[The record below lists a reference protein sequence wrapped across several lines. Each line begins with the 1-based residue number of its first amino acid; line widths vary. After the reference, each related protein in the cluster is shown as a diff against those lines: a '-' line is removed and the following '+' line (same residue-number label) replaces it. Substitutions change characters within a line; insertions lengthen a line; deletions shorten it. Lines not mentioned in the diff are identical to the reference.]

1 MPTFRFAMTLLL
13 ALAAPLAF
21 AVDALV
27 KPVPVPDLSKL
38 SPDRAA
44 DVRSAR
50 IAFEKDKAVTVGDDL
65 AAVHAVLGAV
75 AFTLLKELLSTH
87 ALVGP
92 LADHWQLSL
101 GLVIIVFVALLP
113 KGLIGIAQR
122 LSPQGAAR

>member
-1 MPTFRFAMTLLL
+1 GLGHLR
-13 ALAAPLAF
+13 
-21 AVDALV
+21 
-27 KPVPVPDLSKL
+27 
-38 SPDRAA
+38 
-44 DVRSAR
+44 
-50 IAFEKDKAVTVGDDL
+50 G
-65 AAVHAVLGAV
+65 AVLGAV

-101 GLVIIVFVALLP
+101 GIVIIVFVALLP